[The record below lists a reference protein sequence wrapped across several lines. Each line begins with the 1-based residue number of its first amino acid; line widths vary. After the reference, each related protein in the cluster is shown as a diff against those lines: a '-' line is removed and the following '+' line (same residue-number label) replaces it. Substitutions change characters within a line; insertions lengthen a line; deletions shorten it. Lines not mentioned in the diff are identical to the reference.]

1 MGVASINCE
10 SYDTIKNNMKFSLFM
25 VTALMAF
32 SAYAEEITKEE
43 GVLVLTEKNFE
54 GAIADNEFV
63 LVEFYAPWCGHC
75 KALAPEYAK
84 AAQALAEKESPILLG
99 KVDATEEGKLAEQF
113 GVRGYP
119 TLKFFRNGKP
129 LEYTGGRTSDTIV
142 TWLEKKTGPPAKSL
156 AKVEEAKAFIEDN
169 EVAVIGFFK
178 DAESADAKTFLSVA
192 GGMDEYPF
200 GITSDADV
208 FAEYKV
214 EGDSGIVLFKK
225 FDEGSATL
233 DGEVTEEA
241 ITKFVA
247 GNALPLVIEF
257 NQDTAQKIFSGE
269 IKSHLL
275 LFVSAKADAYA
286 SQVEVAKTIAKENKG
301 DLLFVTIN
309 TDEDDHK
316 RIMEFFGIEESEL
329 PSMRIIK
336 LEEDM
341 SKYKPDSTELSED
354 NIRAFVNAYKAGDL
368 KPHLMSE
375 EVPEDWDKEPV
386 KVLVGKNLNEVA
398 LNTEKHVLVEFYAPW
413 CGHCKSLEPIYNELG
428 EKFKDSADIVIAK
441 MDATAN
447 EVEEVKVEGFPT
459 IKLFKKGDNKIIDY
473 NGKRTLE
480 GMAAFL
486 ESDGVDGAAADDMD
500 DDAGHDE
507 L

>member
-1 MGVASINCE
+1 
-10 SYDTIKNNMKFSLFM
+10 MKVLLLLGLFAGCM
-25 VTALMAF
+25 AEVT
-32 SAYAEEITKEE
+32 KDE
-43 GVLVLTEKNFE
+43 GVLVLTESNFQE
-54 GAIADNEFV
+54 TIDSTEFI

-84 AAQALAEKESPILLG
+84 AAQALAEKDSPILLG

-129 LEYTGGRTSDTIV
+129 LEYTGGRTSDTII
-142 TWLEKKTGPPAKSL
+142 TWLEKKTGPPAKTLEDVDS
-156 AKVEEAKAFIEDN
+156 AKALIEDN
-169 EVAVIGFFK
+169 EVAIIGFFK
-178 DAESADAKTFLSVA
+178 DVESADAKTFLSVA

-200 GITSDADV
+200 GIASDAAV
-208 FAEYKV
+208 LSEYAI

-225 FDEGSATL
+225 FDEGRANL
-233 DGEVTEEA
+233 EGEVTKES

-286 SQVEVAKTIAKENKG
+286 AQVEVAKTVAKENKG
-301 DLLFVTIN
+301 ELLFVTIN

-316 RIMEFFGIEESEL
+316 RIMEFFGLEESEL

-341 SKYKPDSTELSED
+341 SKYKPDNTELSEE
-354 NIRAFVNAYKAGDL
+354 NVRAFVNAYKAGEL

-375 EVPEDWDKEPV
+375 EIPEDWDKEPV
-386 KVLVGKNLNEVA
+386 KVLVGKNFKEVA
-398 LNTEKHVLVEFYAPW
+398 LDTNKHVLVEFYAPW
-413 CGHCKSLEPIYNELG
+413 CGHCKSLEPTYNELG
-428 EKFKDSADIVIAK
+428 EKFKDSEDIVIAK
-441 MDATAN
+441 MDSTAN
-447 EVEEVKVEGFPT
+447 EIEEVKVEGFPT
-459 IKLFKKGDNKIIDY
+459 IKLFKKGDNSIIDY

-486 ESDGVDGAAADDMD
+486 ESGGVDGAAAAADDD
-500 DDAGHDE
+500 EDAGHDE